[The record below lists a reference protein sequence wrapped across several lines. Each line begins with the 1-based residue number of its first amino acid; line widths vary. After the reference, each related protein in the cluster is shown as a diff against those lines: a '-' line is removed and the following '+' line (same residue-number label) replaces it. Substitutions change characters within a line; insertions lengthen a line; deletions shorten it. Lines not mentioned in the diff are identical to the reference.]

1 MKTAMN
7 GFKLVLVVRSD
18 LNMSCGKV
26 AAQAGHAVFQS
37 TDEAK
42 LTHPNWVKR
51 WVYEGQKKVVLR
63 VNSEQELLALKEKA
77 ERLGLPNVL
86 IRDLGLTELPPNTI
100 TCLAIGPAP
109 SHMVDEVTGSLK
121 LF

>member
-1 MKTAMN
+1 MK

-37 TDEAK
+37 TEEAR
-42 LTHPNWVKR
+42 LTHPNWVKT
-51 WVYEGQKKVVLR
+51 WICEGQKKVVLR
-63 VNSEQELLALKEKA
+63 VDSERKLLALKEKA
-77 ERLGLPNVL
+77 EKIGLPNAL

-109 SHMVDEVTGSLK
+109 SNMVDKVTGNLK